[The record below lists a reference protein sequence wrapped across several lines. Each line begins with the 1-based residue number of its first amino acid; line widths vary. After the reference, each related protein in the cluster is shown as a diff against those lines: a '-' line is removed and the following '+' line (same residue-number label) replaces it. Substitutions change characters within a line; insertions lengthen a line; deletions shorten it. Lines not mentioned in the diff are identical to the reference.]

1 MSLFLFSLSI
11 KPRIWF
17 ICLCFS
23 LNFLLVISVLVLAM
37 LCNSLKLSL
46 FIARKG
52 HSPQSS
58 AFFLGRDLLIPVFVC
73 SHMGKIDLSA
83 IQNLPSVLDC
93 LSFIV
98 RKFWSSPLIAWKY
111 VKTSGQE
118 FFNYREM
125 GRFVHSSNPENSAQ

>member
-1 MSLFLFSLSI
+1 
-11 KPRIWF
+11 
-17 ICLCFS
+17 
-23 LNFLLVISVLVLAM
+23 M

-46 FIARKG
+46 FIPRKG